1 MAPGGNEVHRFLLT
15 IHGTSRSLEMAVP
28 ADTPL
33 GGVLA
38 SIVEAIE
45 EQPVNGPVELEHWR
59 LTLDDGRILNPRAS
73 LVESGVHEGTPLYLR
88 HFAEEPISPG
98 LGMEP
103 APAPV
108 EQVPVRPT
116 LPEPVPLGERL
127 RATAGAFVSA
137 GSASSEQPE
146 PPLGSPKRLAVPRP
160 RSPFERAQAA
170 WFAGDYQRRLE
181 QVIAAPRLS
190 HCVTIAVVSPKG
202 GVGKTTTSIMLGTL
216 LAMVRSDRVVAVDT
230 NPDHGTLGRSLA
242 PEHEI
247 YVDDLLGVVD
257 QPALTV
263 TMLDRFLARAPH
275 GMLVLPAPTDPERMD
290 QLDGQAY
297 ERVIRRL
304 QEMVNILVLDCGAG
318 MRDPVTRTAL
328 ANADQV
334 VLVSDADP
342 ATASLVADVARRLPA
357 DASFAMVVNKLP
369 RLGSRLN
376 FEHLAEDVSNARAV
390 VKIEADGEAAERVGM
405 GDFTWQD
412 SPPEWRIA
420 IRQLAAHLA
429 ADWEALGRTA

>member
-1 MAPGGNEVHRFLLT
+1 MSSAGGIQLHRFLLT
-15 IHGTSRSLEMAVP
+15 IHGTTRSLEMAVP

-33 GGVLA
+33 HGVMA
-38 SIVEAIE
+38 SIVEAVE
-45 EQPVNGPVELEHWR
+45 EAPAASPSDTERWR
-59 LTLDDGRILNPRAS
+59 LALDDGRLLNPRAS
-73 LVESGVHEGTPLYLR
+73 LVESGVHEGTELHLR
-88 HFAEEPISPG
+88 LFEAEETAP
-98 LGMEP
+98 EP
-103 APAPV
+103 PP
-108 EQVPVRPT
+108 QVPVHP
-116 LPEPVPLGERL
+116 LMPQPIPLGERL
-127 RATAGAFVSA
+127 KAAAGALVA
-137 GSASSEQPE
+137 GDSPPEQGAP
-146 PPLGSPKRLAVPRP
+146 GSPRRLAVPKHL
-160 RSPFERAQAA
+160 SPLERAQAA
-170 WFAGDYQRRLE
+170 WAAGDYQHRLE

-190 HCVTIAVVSPKG
+190 HCVTIAVASPKG

-247 YVDDLLGVVD
+247 FVDDLLSVVD

-275 GMLVLPAPTDPERMD
+275 GMLVLPAPTEPERMD
-290 QLDGQAY
+290 QLDGEAY
-297 ERVIRRL
+297 ARVIHRL

-328 ANADQV
+328 ESADQV

-357 DASFAMVVNKLP
+357 EASYAMVVNKLP
-369 RLGSRLN
+369 RHGSRLN
-376 FEHLAEDVSNARAV
+376 LEHLSEDVPSARGLV
-390 VKIEADGEAAERVGM
+390 QIEADGEAAARVSL
-405 GDFTWQD
+405 GDFTWED
-412 SPPEWRIA
+412 SPSEWRLA
-420 IRQLAAHLA
+420 VRQLAAFLA